1 MTVEVTPRNRIEDL
15 ETLELKLAQLRD
27 ELRLKAH
34 LARAD
39 ARDRLDELEPRWQ
52 RFRSRVGDLRHG
64 AGDASETLR
73 RTVEKLGTELT
84 EGYEKLR
91 RAI

>member
-1 MTVEVTPRNRIEDL
+1 MTVEVAPRNRIEDL

-64 AGDASETLR
+64 GGDVGEALR
-73 RTVEKLGTELT
+73 RTVEKLGAELT